1 MNESNQIQGE
11 EPAVREVARQ
21 GAMRRIRILDRL
33 GLKRALL
40 LTVCLWAEVTPL
52 RAELNVVTTTPDL
65 AALVRVVGGDLV
77 KVEAL
82 ARPKEDAHFVSAKPS
97 FIVRLNRADALV
109 DGGAELEIGWL
120 PTLVDQARNR
130 NIVPGG
136 PGRIPCNQG
145 IEMREQPTTLD
156 RSRGDIHAAGNPHYL
171 IDPLNARIAAG
182 TIAAG
187 LSRLDPGNSARFQEN
202 FDRFSKELD
211 AKMVEWTE
219 LFKAHQGKRIV
230 SYHNSWSYFSARF
243 GIRIDL
249 FLEPKPGI
257 PPSPAHLA
265 KVISEMKQEKI
276 HVIMV
281 DPYINR
287 RTAET
292 AARYTEATLVNVA
305 QFPGAI
311 PDTEGDYL
319 KLVDRLVKSL
329 ATALAGH

>member
-1 MNESNQIQGE
+1 MNESNQIQRA
-11 EPAVREVARQ
+11 PRIRMFARR
-21 GAMRRIRILDRL
+21 GAIRRIRFPGAV
-33 GLKRALL
+33 GLKRVSLL
-40 LTVCLWAEVTPL
+40 AACLWAVTAPL
-52 RAELNVVTTTPDL
+52 LAKLNVVTSTPDL

-77 KVEAL
+77 TVETL
-82 ARPKEDAHFVSAKPS
+82 ARPTEDAHFVSAKPS
-97 FIVRLNRADALV
+97 FIVKLNRADALV
-109 DGGAELEIGWL
+109 DGGAELEMGWL
-120 PTLVDQARNR
+120 PGLVDQARNR
-130 NIVPGG
+130 SIAPGG
-136 PGRIPCNQG
+136 PGRILCNQG
-145 IEMREQPTTLD
+145 IEMRERPATLD

-187 LSRLDPGNSARFQEN
+187 LSRLDPGNSARFQKN
-202 FDRFSKELD
+202 FEGFSKELD
-211 AKMVEWTE
+211 AKMVEWTD
-219 LFKAHQGKRIV
+219 LFKPHQGKRIV
-230 SYHNSWSYFSARF
+230 SYHNSWPYFSARF

-292 AARYTEATLVNVA
+292 AARYTEATLVDVG

-311 PDTEGDYL
+311 ADTEGDYL
-319 KLVDRLVKSL
+319 KLVDRLVNSL